1 MEEINLYDLL
11 KYLKEKW
18 LLIACSV
25 VLFFVLGTF
34 YYNVLLTPEYTSS
47 TTLIL
52 VSSNTESN
60 STISQTDLTINQKLV
75 KTYQQIIQSRKVL
88 SKVIEELGLDISW
101 EELKSDINVSNV
113 SDTEIIRIA
122 VTNESPRVAYQ
133 VANSVANVF
142 SEEVVEYFNLS
153 NVSILDKAVRS
164 DVPSS
169 MNLTKTLAIFV
180 AAGLV
185 LSLAIIFVLFYFD
198 TTIKSAEQIE
208 AKIDVPV
215 LGSIPNYS
223 EKLKNKKDKNNVDK
237 GEK

>member
-1 MEEINLYDLL
+1 M
-11 KYLKEKW
+11 
-18 LLIACSV
+18 
-25 VLFFVLGTF
+25 
-34 YYNVLLTPEYTSS
+34 
-47 TTLIL
+47 
-52 VSSNTESN
+52 
-60 STISQTDLTINQKLV
+60 SQ
-75 KTYQQIIQSRKVL
+75 
-88 SKVIEELGLDISW
+88 VIEELGLDISW
-101 EELKSDINVSNV
+101 EQLKSDINVSNV

-122 VTNESPRVAYQ
+122 VTNESPRIAYQ

-142 SEEVVEYFNLS
+142 AEEVMEYFNLS

-169 MNLTKTLAIFV
+169 MSLTKTLAIFV

-208 AKIDVPV
+208 SKIDVPV
-215 LGSIPNYS
+215 LGSIPNYNDKS
-223 EKLKNKKDKNNVDK
+223 KNKKEKNIDK